1 MKNLSTGDTIAYM
14 LQLLGQSPLLFVLF
28 ATIFVLALTVHE
40 WAHAFVAY
48 KLGDPTAKY
57 AGRLTLNPAAHLDLM
72 GTILIVLVG
81 IGWGKPVP
89 VNSLNF
95 KNPRRD
101 SALVAFAGPFSNIFT
116 AIGIALALHFL
127 SLNIAVSSFLYAT
140 MLFSLRLAF
149 FNLIPVFPLDGS
161 SVVYG
166 FLPISL
172 LHQWEHIQSYG
183 IYILLFLIVT
193 GTIGYFVFPLT
204 EFSLRLLGF

>member
-1 MKNLSTGDTIAYM
+1 M
-14 LQLLGQSPLLFVLF
+14 LQLLGQSPLLFILF
-28 ATIFVLALTVHE
+28 AIIFVLALTIHE
-40 WAHAFVAY
+40 WAHALAAY

-89 VNSLNF
+89 VNPLNF

-101 SALVAFAGPFSNIFT
+101 SALVAFAGPFSNILT
-116 AIGIALALHFL
+116 AVVIALAIRFL
-127 SLNIAVSSFLYAT
+127 GLSVAVSSFLYAT

-149 FNLIPVFPLDGS
+149 FNLLPVFPLDGS

-166 FLPISL
+166 VLPVSL
-172 LHQWEHIQSYG
+172 LYQWEQLQRYG
-183 IYILLFLIVT
+183 IYILLFLIMT
-193 GTIGYFVFPLT
+193 GTVGYFISPLT